1 MRDMNLQALYPK
13 PKTTLH
19 NPDHKIYPYL
29 LRDLEI
35 IRPNQAWATDITY
48 IRMPHG
54 FMYLVA
60 IIDLFSR
67 YIMGWNFSNTLSA
80 DFCKEMLQEA
90 FLKAH
95 PEILNTD
102 QGCQFT
108 SAGWIDLVTSN
119 RVKVSM
125 DGKGRWADNI
135 YIERFWRTLKHEH
148 VLIHA
153 FETVKA
159 AKTSI
164 GAFIDIYNNKRLHQ
178 SLGYRTPA
186 EMYKTF

>member
-67 YIMGWNFSNTLSA
+67 YITGWNFSNTLSA

-119 RVKVSM
+119 LTNFKAQNISYFLLKLVLT
-125 DGKGRWADNI
+125 KGCTINRHIW
-135 YIERFWRTLKHEH
+135 
-148 VLIHA
+148 V
-153 FETVKA
+153 
-159 AKTSI
+159 
-164 GAFIDIYNNKRLHQ
+164 FIRY
-178 SLGYRTPA
+178 SCSV
-186 EMYKTF
+186 